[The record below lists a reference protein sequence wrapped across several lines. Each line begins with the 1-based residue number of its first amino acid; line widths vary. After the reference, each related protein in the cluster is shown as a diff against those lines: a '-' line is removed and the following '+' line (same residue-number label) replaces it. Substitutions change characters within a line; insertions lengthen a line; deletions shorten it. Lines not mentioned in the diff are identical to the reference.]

1 MKTLLLILF
10 PIWLSAQHVVT
21 NQKGDTIFSVTF
33 ANDTSIVGINVNE
46 ITIDIIPNS
55 FGNHLFFV
63 ETKDKQFA
71 NWFSV
76 YGVYLF
82 RKLE

>member
-1 MKTLLLILF
+1 MKTLLILLF
-10 PIWLSAQHVVT
+10 PLWLSAQTVT
-21 NQKGDTIFSVTF
+21 NQKGDTIFSITY

-63 ETKDKQFA
+63 ETKDKSYA

-76 YGVYLF
+76 YGVYYF
-82 RKLE
+82 KKLE